1 MRYEFHLPKTRFNRW
16 LALLQFCPDRDG
28 LFMKN
33 AMYGGIRR
41 FEVMTYNY
49 NERYIWR
56 MRVLLRFF
64 RLHFTQ
70 PMSSGKPFVN
80 NGIRN

>member
-33 AMYGGIRR
+33 AMYDGIRQ
-41 FEVMTYNY
+41 FEGMT
-49 NERYIWR
+49 
-56 MRVLLRFF
+56 
-64 RLHFTQ
+64 
-70 PMSSGKPFVN
+70 
-80 NGIRN
+80 

>member
-33 AMYGGIRR
+33 AMYDGIRR
-41 FEVMTYNY
+41 FEGMTYIMNVTFGACACY
-49 NERYIWR
+49 FASSGCTSPS
-56 MRVLLRFF
+56 L
-64 RLHFTQ
+64 
-70 PMSSGKPFVN
+70 MSSGQPFVN